1 MTCPDWS
8 VDPPLPAA
16 GSVVHLEADDWYY
29 GRGADQGQPVRL
41 RVERVRADLAAFYDG
56 QQVWVLGHR
65 KTCPM
70 DHPPCRE
77 LLVRVS
83 ALRQA
88 AGTEGPCRDEVHQSR
103 PGAG

>member
-1 MTCPDWS
+1 VGCPDRS
-8 VDPPLPAA
+8 VEPPRVAP

-29 GRGADQGQPVRL
+29 GRGADQGQPVQL
-41 RVERVRADLAAFYDG
+41 RVERVPADLARFYDG
-56 QQVWVLGHR
+56 QQVWVQGHR
-65 KTCPM
+65 KTCPL

-88 AGTEGPCRDEVHQSR
+88 EGIEGPDSEHVQQSR